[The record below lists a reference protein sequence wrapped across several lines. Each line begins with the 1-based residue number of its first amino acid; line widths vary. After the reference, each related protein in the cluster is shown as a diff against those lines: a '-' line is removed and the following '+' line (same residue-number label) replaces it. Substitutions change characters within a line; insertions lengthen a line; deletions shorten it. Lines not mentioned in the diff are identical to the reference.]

1 MTVERADF
9 EGRVAVVTGG
19 GTGIGRAAAH
29 ALAKRGAALA
39 LLGRRRTPLEHV
51 AAELPTQAVCVS
63 VDVRDRDAVE
73 EAFAAVAVELGAL
86 HVLVANAGIGGP
98 DVWDGEDRFHEIV
111 RTNLDG
117 TYHSIRAF
125 LAHQAPARE
134 PRHIVVMS
142 SCVAR
147 FGVAGIAGYSA
158 AKAGQLGMVRSFAM
172 ELAPQNIRVN
182 AICPGWVD
190 TQMAEDRMTE
200 LGQLEGRA
208 FREQRATLLADVPLQ
223 RITDPAEI
231 GELVSFLCSPA
242 AAAFT
247 GQAFD
252 PNDGQWM
259 G

>member
-1 MTVERADF
+1 MTAGGADF
-9 EGRVAVVTGG
+9 DGRVALVTGG

-29 ALAKRGAALA
+29 ALAKRGASLA
-39 LLGRRRTPLEHV
+39 LLGRRSAPLERV
-51 AAELPTQAVCVS
+51 AAELPTEAVCLS
-63 VDVRDRDAVE
+63 VDVRDRAGME
-73 EAFAAVAVELGAL
+73 EAFASAAAQLGPL
-86 HVLVANAGIGGP
+86 HILVANAGIGGP

-117 TYHSIRAF
+117 TYHSVRAF
-125 LAHQAPARE
+125 LGHQATAE
-134 PRHIVVMS
+134 GPRHIVVMS

-200 LGQLEGRA
+200 LGQLEGRD
-208 FREQRATLLADVPLQ
+208 FGEQRAALLAQVPLQ
-223 RITDPAEI
+223 RITEAAEI